1 MRKRIV
7 ILPLALT
14 LALGACVQERPSVQ
28 TADGTLSYTKKKSG
42 AAVLS
47 GGAGYHGAYLQE
59 TPKKPAP
66 EKKPEPVV
74 KAAPGKLP
82 LPAGYALL
90 PGDKELWPTLT
101 REQQERALLFLK
113 DGSTIRA
120 SLRTD

>member
-1 MRKRIV
+1 MHYRFFAI
-7 ILPLALT
+7 PLVVLI
-14 LALGACVQERPSVQ
+14 GACVQERTSVQ
-28 TADGTLSYTKKKSG
+28 TADGTLSYSKKQRG

-47 GGAGYHGAYLQE
+47 GGAGYHGANLQKSSE
-59 TPKKPAP
+59 QTQASKKAD
-66 EKKPEPVV
+66 PVV

-90 PGDKELWPTLT
+90 PGDTELWPTLT